1 MRARAANVKGAGMEG
16 LGIEELKQGWW
27 RRPLKWLAIAG
38 GVALFAS
45 GVAFA
50 TLWSVSEERLS
61 RQFPA
66 DAPAL
71 RVSGAANVA
80 EGGRLVQVYGC
91 TACHGK
97 ELAGTDFYGI
107 QTPSIRRL
115 AKLYGADGFAFAVR
129 HGVRPDGTAL
139 TWNMPSDFLSV
150 MADDQIR
157 DIQAYL
163 ASLPE
168 VPDDVSATRMPMKRL
183 GVAVGELLLIP
194 DVWRPEPVPAKAPK
208 PGDPAFGPYFARV
221 ACAEC
226 HGFDL
231 NGFPDGS
238 SPPLSVVARAYDL
251 TAFKAFLKTG
261 KNLGG
266 QELPMMSGV
275 ARWRLSHMTEA
286 EVEALHAHLTSLPL
300 PGE

>member
-1 MRARAANVKGAGMEG
+1 MEADG
-16 LGIEELKQGWW
+16 TQGWW

-38 GVALFAS
+38 GLALFAAA
-45 GVAFA
+45 VAFA

-61 RQFPA
+61 RKFPA
-66 DAPAL
+66 DVPAL
-71 RVSGAANVA
+71 RVTGPADAA

-97 ELAGTDFYGI
+97 NLAGTDFYGI
-107 QTPSIRRL
+107 QTPNIRRL
-115 AKLYGADGFAFAVR
+115 AKLYGEAGFAFAVR

-139 TWNMPSDFLSV
+139 TWNMPSDFMSV
-150 MADDQIR
+150 MADDQVR
-157 DIQAYL
+157 DIHAYL
-163 ASLPE
+163 ASLQDL
-168 VPDDVSATRMPMKRL
+168 PDDQSATRMPVKRL
-183 GVAVGELLLIP
+183 GVAVGQLLLIP
-194 DVWRPEPVPAKAPK
+194 DVWRPEPVPAVAPK
-208 PGDPAFGPYFARV
+208 PGDPAFGPNFARV

-231 NGFPDGS
+231 NGMPGGDA
-238 SPPLSVVARAYDL
+238 PPLGVVAKAYDL
-251 TAFKAFLKTG
+251 AAFKLFLKTG

-275 ARWRLSHMTEA
+275 ARWRFAHMADA
-286 EVEALHAHLTSLPL
+286 EVEALHAYLTSLPN